1 MPDAAN
7 GGAPAAPVAD
17 FKNTNAVSSTA
28 AARTG
33 PRSAL
38 KAASHPQ
45 SASKASGAD
54 ATAPAKPNQSRE
66 HAEKKKQAIAQ
77 LRRMLIQGNKR
88 VEALATVIQHVFSE
102 VLRLHLLLATMF
114 QWTDTPASTPI

>member
-7 GGAPAAPVAD
+7 GNAPVATVAPVAD
-17 FKNTNAVSSTA
+17 FKSANAVSSTA
-28 AARTG
+28 AARPG
-33 PRSAL
+33 SRSAL

-54 ATAPAKPNQSRE
+54 ATVPTKHNQSRE

-102 VLRLHLLLATMF
+102 VPRLHLLLLT
-114 QWTDTPASTPI
+114 TI